1 MPLVARKDGVDVV
14 NTIHVSVGDA
24 DPDDGIA
31 CDANP
36 QNIAT
41 DAGSGDVFVVG
52 HGIHRKTDLNEPHTH
67 CPPVYSTDIVTH
79 SPDVFANDLE
89 VARIGDTYSCDA
101 KVKST
106 TQTTVFANE

>member
-1 MPLVARKDGVDVV
+1 MPLIARTKGSGDIVDTVHAICVAP
-14 NTIHVSVGDA
+14 GD
-24 DPDDGIA
+24 IL
-31 CDANP
+31 
-36 QNIAT
+36 T
-41 DAGSGDVFVVG
+41 ETGSGDVFVVG
-52 HGIHRKTDLNEPHTH
+52 HGIHRKTDSNEPTH

-101 KVKST
+101 QVKST

>member
-1 MPLVARKDGVDVV
+1 MPLIARTKGSGDIVDTVHAICVAP
-14 NTIHVSVGDA
+14 GD
-24 DPDDGIA
+24 IL
-31 CDANP
+31 
-36 QNIAT
+36 T
-41 DAGSGDVFVVG
+41 ETGSGDVFVVW

-101 KVKST
+101 RVKST